1 MNYLLTFVLIVI
13 VFVLTNESEGYG
25 FSGYTVPRETQLMDP
40 FPNLKGYEPTKND
53 ANADLMESIVLLTN
67 KEIHKR
73 TGISNYIIET
83 TTMQKYTKETAS
95 IYECGFMTV
104 KKDGFSFG
112 FSVVVWVILEDRKP
126 VKLLAIRSQPIGFQN
141 SDQVISLS
149 EKTMGKDFLKYN
161 IVRDKHIPSRGAFD
175 TSMSVFRDQN
185 VELSRPYLEE
195 PESAEVQT
203 KQVKAELQ
211 ELSEDLEETV
221 TTVRKTVDKYLQ
233 KLESEFER

>member
-1 MNYLLTFVLIVI
+1 MNYLLAFVLIVI
-13 VFVLTNESEGYG
+13 VFVLTNESESYG

-40 FPNLKGYEPTKND
+40 FPNLTGYEHAKND
-53 ANADLMESIVLLTN
+53 ANGDLMESIVLLTN

-73 TGISNYIIET
+73 TGVSNYIIET
-83 TTMQKYTKETAS
+83 TTMKKYTKETAT

-104 KKDGFSFG
+104 KKGGFSFG

-126 VKLLAIRSQPIGFQN
+126 PKLLAIRSQPIGFQN

-149 EKTMGKDFLKYN
+149 EKTMGKDFLKYD
-161 IVRDKHIPSRGAFD
+161 IVRDNHIPSRGDFD

-185 VELSRPYLEE
+185 VDISRPYIKE
-195 PESAEVQT
+195 PESAE
-203 KQVKAELQ
+203 QVKEELQ
-211 ELSEDLEETV
+211 ELSEDVEQTV
-221 TTVRKTVDKYLQ
+221 NTVRKNVNKYLQ

>member
-1 MNYLLTFVLIVI
+1 
-13 VFVLTNESEGYG
+13 
-25 FSGYTVPRETQLMDP
+25 
-40 FPNLKGYEPTKND
+40 
-53 ANADLMESIVLLTN
+53 
-67 KEIHKR
+67 
-73 TGISNYIIET
+73 
-83 TTMQKYTKETAS
+83 
-95 IYECGFMTV
+95 
-104 KKDGFSFG
+104 
-112 FSVVVWVILEDRKP
+112 
-126 VKLLAIRSQPIGFQN
+126 
-141 SDQVISLS
+141 
-149 EKTMGKDFLKYN
+149 MGKDFLKYN

>member
-40 FPNLKGYEPTKND
+40 FPNLTGYEPTKND
-53 ANADLMESIVLLTN
+53 ANGDLMESIVLLTN

-112 FSVVVWVILEDRKP
+112 FSVVVWVILEDQKTP
-126 VKLLAIRSQPIGFQN
+126 TLLAIRSQPLGFQT
-141 SDQVISLS
+141 SDQVMSLS

-161 IVRDKHIPSRGAFD
+161 IVRDKHIPSKGAFD
-175 TSMSVFRDQN
+175 TSMSVFKDQN
-185 VELSRPYLEE
+185 FEPSRPYIIE
-195 PESAEVQT
+195 PE
-203 KQVKAELQ
+203 
-211 ELSEDLEETV
+211 
-221 TTVRKTVDKYLQ
+221 RVDGK
-233 KLESEFER
+233 